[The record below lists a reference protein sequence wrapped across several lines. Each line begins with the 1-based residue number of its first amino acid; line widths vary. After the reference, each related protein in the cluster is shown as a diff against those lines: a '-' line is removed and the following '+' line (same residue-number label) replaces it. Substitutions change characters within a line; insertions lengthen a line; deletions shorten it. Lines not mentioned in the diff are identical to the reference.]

1 MYGLKYSYLKNQEQ
15 EITKSIFWEY
25 SLEDLILYKQF
36 IISFKHERFF
46 DNILL
51 EGKEGL
57 QNKLI

>member
-15 EITKSIFWEY
+15 EIMKSIFWEY

-36 IISFKHERFF
+36 IISFKHGRFF